1 MLVAGEALGMR
12 RWVKAG
18 LGGGAHNALLPAILW
33 MLGSG
38 LFFSCLN
45 AQIRYLTQSM
55 HPLEI
60 TFFRNLFGLV
70 FMLPWLFRSGVGGL
84 KTGRLKLYFW
94 RTAVGLSS
102 MMMSFSALALL
113 PLSLAVALSFT
124 APLFTTMGAALF
136 LGEKVRIRRWSAT
149 ILGFCG
155 VLVIVR
161 PGSAPFDIGMLL
173 MIGSAAFNAATT
185 LMVKHL
191 SRTESANAIVTYM
204 VLLMT
209 PMSLVPALFVWQTPP
224 VAIWLFL
231 VGMGFAGSLGH
242 LCYVRA
248 LRGAEAS
255 AVLPYDY
262 GRMIFSSLI
271 GYFAFAEI
279 PDLWTW
285 VGSAIIAGSAIY
297 IARRESQLAKRGL
310 AKA

>member
-1 MLVAGEALGMR
+1 
-12 RWVKAG
+12 
-18 LGGGAHNALLPAILW
+18 
-33 MLGSG
+33 
-38 LFFSCLN
+38 
-45 AQIRYLTQSM
+45 M

-70 FMLPWLFRSGVGGL
+70 FMLPWLFRSGLAGL
-84 KTGRLKLYFW
+84 RTGRLKLYFW

-124 APLFTTMGAALF
+124 APLFTTMGAALV

-161 PGSAPFDIGMLL
+161 PGAGSLNIGMLL
-173 MIGSAAFNAATT
+173 MIGSAALNAATT

-191 SRTESANAIVTYM
+191 SRTEPANAIVTYM

-209 PMSLVPALFVWQTPP
+209 PMSLAPALFVWQTPP
-224 VAIWLFL
+224 VSIWLFL

-279 PDLWTW
+279 PDRWTW
-285 VGSAIIAGSAIY
+285 IGSAIIAGSAIY
-297 IARRESQLAKRGL
+297 IARREAQLAKRARL
-310 AKA
+310 SLSRAS

>member
-1 MLVAGEALGMR
+1 MLASGEALGMKVYVR
-12 RWVKAG
+12 AG
-18 LGGGAHNALLPAILW
+18 QGGEFFQAVLW

-45 AQIRYLTQSM
+45 AQIRYLTETM

-70 FMLPWLFRSGVGGL
+70 FMLPWLLRSGLAGL
-84 KTGRLKLYFW
+84 RTGRLKLYFW

-124 APLFTTMGAALF
+124 APLFTTMGAALV

-161 PGSAPFDIGMLL
+161 PGAGSLNIGM
-173 MIGSAAFNAATT
+173 
-185 LMVKHL
+185 
-191 SRTESANAIVTYM
+191 
-204 VLLMT
+204 LLMT
-209 PMSLVPALFVWQTPP
+209 PMSLAPALFVWQTPP
-224 VAIWLFL
+224 VSIWLFL

-279 PDLWTW
+279 PDRWTW
-285 VGSAIIAGSAIY
+285 IGSAIIAGSAIY
-297 IARRESQLAKRGL
+297 IARREAQLAKRARL
-310 AKA
+310 SLSRAS

>member
-1 MLVAGEALGMR
+1 MSLIA
-12 RWVKAG
+12 KAR
-18 LGGGAHNALLPAILW
+18 GGDETFQAILW

-45 AQIRYLTQSM
+45 AEIRYLTAAL
-55 HPLEI
+55 HPFEI
-60 TFFRNLFGLV
+60 AFFRNLFGLA
-70 FMLPWLFRSGVGGL
+70 FMLPWLLRSGMAGL
-84 KTGRLKLYFW
+84 RTGRLKLYFW

-102 MMMSFSALALL
+102 MLLSFSALALL

-149 ILGFCG
+149 ILGFLG

-161 PGSAPFDIGMLL
+161 PGAAPLNLGMLL
-173 MIGSAAFNAATT
+173 MIASSALNAATT
-185 LMVKHL
+185 IIVKRL
-191 SRTESANAIVTYM
+191 SGTESANAIVTYM

-209 PMSLVPALFVWQTPP
+209 PMSLAPALFVWRAPP
-224 VAIWLFL
+224 VAVWVFL
-231 VGMGFAGSLGH
+231 VGMGLAGTLGH

-271 GYFAFAEI
+271 GYLAFAEV
-279 PDLWTW
+279 PDHWTW
-285 VGSAIIAGSAIY
+285 IGSAIIAGSAIY
-297 IARRESQLAKRGL
+297 IARRETQLARQA
-310 AKA
+310 AKAKGPLPR